1 MNRLLVLILG
11 LAIIA
16 GGAASA
22 QSFYSQSFENPRVVA
37 GRVSSTGEVIAGKG
51 FSVRR
56 EFAGRYHIVFNSGI
70 FPQGCP
76 TVTVTDIGSVSV
88 PPIPEIDSP
97 RCGRAVLV
105 IFHSTQQYVTQDT
118 DFGFVA
124 VAQQYRSLT
133 L

>member
-1 MNRLLVLILG
+1 MNRLLVLIFG

-22 QSFYSQSFENPRVVA
+22 QSFYNQSFENPRVVA
-37 GRVSSTGEVIAGKG
+37 GTVSSTGQVIGGKG
-51 FSVRR
+51 FKVRR
-56 EFAGRYHIVFNSGI
+56 EFAGKYHIVFNADI

-76 TVTVTDIGSVSV
+76 TVTVTDMGSVSV

-97 RCGRAVLV
+97 RCSRAVLV
-105 IFHSTQQYVTQDT
+105 VFHSTQQYVTQDT

-124 VAQQYRSLT
+124 VAPQ
-133 L
+133 